1 MLSQLRTLKVRKGA
15 LPCKQDPKEVVVNS
29 VAEEVKE
36 ANKILVAVDNTVVK
50 TIKETAIS
58 TWLQVAS
65 KSKSQIHM

>member
-15 LPCKQDPKEVVVNS
+15 LPCNQDPKEVVVNS

-58 TWLQVAS
+58 T
-65 KSKSQIHM
+65 

>member
-1 MLSQLRTLKVRKGA
+1 
-15 LPCKQDPKEVVVNS
+15 VVVNS

-58 TWLQVAS
+58 T
-65 KSKSQIHM
+65 